1 MPSYSRRPLC
11 RSLEGCVDSN
21 CQKRH
26 DVHRCVCDAVMPRQS
41 IDDHLAGKKHAL
53 RMKRQPKKQLIA
65 SMQTILDD
73 AESNKN
79 GVTVSG
85 ESGVIDFG
93 VIETKLGVR
102 VAKSVAVNIQ
112 KDRNEGNIT
121 LVEFR
126 MTSSVSQN
134 LRSRR

>member
-1 MPSYSRRPLC
+1 MH
-11 RSLEGCVDSN
+11 
-21 CQKRH
+21 RH
-26 DVHRCVCDAVMPRQS
+26 S
-41 IDDHLAGKKHAL
+41 IDGHLAGKKHAQ
-53 RMKRQPKKQLIA
+53 RMKEQPKKQRIA

-73 AESNKN
+73 AESNKY

-93 VIETKLGVR
+93 VIETRLGAR
-102 VAKSVAVNIQ
+102 VAKSFAVNIQ
-112 KDRNEGNIT
+112 KDRDEGNIT

-134 LRSRR
+134 PRSCR